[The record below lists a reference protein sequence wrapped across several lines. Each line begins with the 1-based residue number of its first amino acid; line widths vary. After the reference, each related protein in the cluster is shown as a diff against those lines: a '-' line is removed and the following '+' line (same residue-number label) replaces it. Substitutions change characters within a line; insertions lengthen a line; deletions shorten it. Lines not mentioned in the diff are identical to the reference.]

1 MQELRF
7 VPDDSDPDNLVLRDR
22 DGDATYVLPVTAE
35 LRAALAGTPA
45 SDDSS
50 TPDTTDRA
58 GENDGSPVGDTADTP
73 DTAGTAG
80 AGGKTGDAAA
90 PSLSVSRID
99 APAATPR
106 SERVHLRPKDIQD
119 RIRHGSST
127 AEIIAE
133 TGMPDRRVEAF
144 ARPVLMERARLA
156 DLAHRARPVL
166 SDGPSHATLWEVL
179 ATAFAGRGEDLRQ
192 AGWDAALNSSDE
204 WIITVTWEKGNK
216 KGAAEFTAEFRWT
229 QPTGSAAT
237 VTPVNSVAIGLV
249 DPRMSGAGRSAS
261 PSAAETTPDNPVV
274 QDSDITA
281 IDGRG
286 RNGRGDAAGST
297 DAGADRAA
305 GAAGSAD
312 EGSAEVSFLRQ
323 PDADGSDHPAKR
335 RRKTPTPHW
344 EDVLLGVRP
353 KPGKKK

>member
-7 VPDDSDPDNLVLRDR
+7 VPDDSDSDNLVLRDR

-35 LRAALAGTPA
+35 LRAALTGTPEPG
-45 SDDSS
+45 DSS
-50 TPDTTDRA
+50 TPETTGRA
-58 GENDGSPVGDTADTP
+58 GDTP
-73 DTAGTAG
+73 D
-80 AGGKTGDAAA
+80 AAA
-90 PSLSVSRID
+90 EAGDGATPSLSVSRID

-119 RIRHGSST
+119 RIRHGAST
-127 AEIIAE
+127 AEIIDE

-229 QPTGSAAT
+229 QPVGSAAT

-249 DPRMSGAGRSAS
+249 DPRVSTAGRSDS
-261 PSAAETTPDNPVV
+261 PSAAETTPDTPVV

-281 IDGRG
+281 LDGRG
-286 RNGRGDAAGST
+286 RDDHGNSTAGS
-297 DAGADRAA
+297 AGTGTDRAA
-305 GAAGSAD
+305 DAAD
-312 EGSAEVSFLRQ
+312 DGSAEVSFLRQ
-323 PDADGSDHPAKR
+323 PDPDGSGHPAKR
-335 RRKTPTPHW
+335 RRKAATPHW